1 MSRIKAFFR
10 KAIRSIISI
19 LTWPFRMTWRGMKA
33 VGRFFKR
40 CGIAI
45 YRSPVAAY
53 RKVIYYRDKLLK
65 TVNYLQ
71 EESAKWRTTFTI
83 LKMPYSFL
91 RMMGLSP
98 QMAVSFLVAGSAV
111 GGGVVVNETILA
123 EKSFSNRDA
132 GVYHAPLPNP
142 VEWSESYNTLKVSLN
157 ATPVQE
163 ISITDSSINSFTGS
177 TLPSGETSVIYIG
190 GNPTA
195 ENFTATWLIAGEVIF
210 ENNRCKTLTLS
221 DISAHTLEIIGN
233 SSDGQSISPVAGG
246 AASHPMRAIGGGMF
260 MANDLSVSGGLY
272 DRVVVDSA
280 TSAIDGQV
288 NKLVIKN
295 LWTRSGSCLISRLK
309 VGKLSIIQNTIGH
322 DSNLATKEFT
332 VESSVTAANM
342 DISDNIEINV
352 TEPALQ

>member
-45 YRSPVAAY
+45 YRSPVATY
-53 RKVIYYRDKLLK
+53 RKVIYFRDKLLK

-71 EESAKWRTTFTI
+71 EESAKWSMAFKIVSTPYKI
-83 LKMPYSFL
+83 LIYF
-91 RMMGLSP
+91 GLSP
-98 QMAVSFLVAGSAV
+98 RLAAGFLVAGSAV
-111 GGGVVVNETILA
+111 GSGVIVDTVIQ

-142 VEWSESYNTLKVSLN
+142 VEWSESYNTLNVSLN

-190 GNPTA
+190 GKPTA

-309 VGKLSIIQNTIGH
+309 VGKLSIIRNTIGH